1 MTVMSNSSE
10 KKTRKTLADQI
21 DRLDNLIAGLPDGL
35 NEAVASALKEATTTA
50 VQEAVRQALLE
61 VLTNPDVLNLMA
73 SFAPMPQHA
82 PAATEDPSQD
92 SNSKPGLHERVGS
105 WAGQR
110 VAAARSACARV
121 AVAGRKGLSGL
132 AARLLPLWQFR
143 RQLLTV
149 LGLGAVV
156 GVAVYL
162 AGPWMATLFAGTV
175 AVGSALAVRARLWL
189 KRLAT
194 QLCPVTS

>member
-1 MTVMSNSSE
+1 MAVMTNYSE
-10 KKTRKTLADQI
+10 KKSRKTLSDQI
-21 DRLDNLIAGLPDGL
+21 DRLDSLIAGLPDGL
-35 NEAVASALKEATTTA
+35 NEAVASALKEATATA

-61 VLTNPDVLNLMA
+61 VLTNPDILTLMGGVTPMQQ
-73 SFAPMPQHA
+73 APTL
-82 PAATEDPSQD
+82 TEGPTDEP
-92 SNSKPGLHERVGS
+92 KGRPGLYERVGA

-110 VAAARSACARV
+110 VAAARSACAKV
-121 AVAGRKGLSGL
+121 AAAGRRGLSGL
-132 AARLLPLWQFR
+132 AARLLPLWQYR
-143 RQLLTV
+143 RQLLAV

-162 AGPWMATLFAGTV
+162 AGPWMATLLAGTV
-175 AVGSALAVRARLWL
+175 AAGSALAVRARLWL